1 MKQAM
6 RGWRLG
12 LAAMLPVVV
21 STVLIGVA
29 YPASAVSSADWPAYL
44 DGPAHSSFNAAD
56 TAITPSNVASLVK
69 KWRFKGDPKTM
80 TGQPGPGLF
89 SSPTVADGAV
99 YIGANTGWFYKL
111 NEATGAVMAMV
122 FLGYQPKLTCAA
134 RGFVSTATVAVDPSD
149 GQDTVYVGAPDGYLY
164 AMRASDLSL
173 KWRSVIDIPSTT
185 VSDYFEWSSPTV
197 ANGKIY
203 IGSASHCDNPLTRGA
218 LVGYD
223 QATGQEFARF
233 FTVPSGILGGGI
245 WSSAAV
251 DSSGFVYV
259 STGTQ
264 PKNTKQRYYSVSLV
278 KLDPNT
284 LQPLAWF
291 TVPNSQLHGDGDFG
305 ASPVTWTATINGVST
320 PMVGACNKNG
330 IFYAL
335 DQSTMTVAWEE
346 MIGTPNTTASPR
358 AQCSAAP
365 IYDGTSL
372 YAASNPT
379 TINGVSYRGSIR
391 RLDPGTGAA
400 LWQTGLP
407 NSVIGSPTMNGGGVI
422 AVGTYDSTATPNAVY
437 LVDASTGTIIRTLT
451 TGGSTFAQSV
461 FADGMLF
468 TANVNGTLTAWGL

>member
-1 MKQAM
+1 
-6 RGWRLG
+6 
-12 LAAMLPVVV
+12 
-21 STVLIGVA
+21 
-29 YPASAVSSADWPAYL
+29 
-44 DGPAHSSFNAAD
+44 
-56 TAITPSNVASLVK
+56 
-69 KWRFKGDPKTM
+69 
-80 TGQPGPGLF
+80 
-89 SSPTVADGAV
+89 
-99 YIGANTGWFYKL
+99 
-111 NEATGAVMAMV
+111 
-122 FLGYQPKLTCAA
+122 
-134 RGFVSTATVAVDPSD
+134 
-149 GQDTVYVGAPDGYLY
+149 LY
-164 AMRASDLSL
+164 ALRASDLSIR
-173 KWRSVIDIPSTT
+173 WRAVIDVPSTT
-185 VSDYFEWSSPTV
+185 VNDFFVWSSPTV
-197 ANGKIY
+197 ANGKVY
-203 IGSASHCDNPLTRGA
+203 IGSASHCDKPLTRGA

-223 QATGQEFARF
+223 QATGKELARF
-233 FTVPSGILGGGI
+233 FTVPPGILGGGI
-245 WSSAAV
+245 WTSAAV

-305 ASPVTWTATINGVST
+305 ASPVIWTATINGVPT

-335 DQSTMTVAWEE
+335 DRSTMTVAWEK
-346 MIGTPNTTASPR
+346 MIGTSNTTASPR

-365 IYDGTSL
+365 IHDGTSL
-372 YAASNPT
+372 YAAGNPT
-379 TINGVSYRGSIR
+379 TINGASYRGSIR

-437 LVDASTGTIIRTLT
+437 LVNASTGEIIRTLT
-451 TGGSTFAQSV
+451 RGGKTFAQSV